1 MPGADDAPAPAA
13 AGAPPPAPPPPAL
26 LDPRAAFIE
35 DVPAYLAARKLE
47 PEAAILELQ
56 ERLRRLRAL
65 EGQVAQRR
73 ARTLGKV
80 PEIEAALAAVQG
92 LAARRGAKHAAA
104 AEKNASES
112 AENSAVTHVDYA
124 LSDGVFA
131 RAALKGDVQA
141 VGLWLGAGVMVE
153 YPLDEALLLL
163 ESNLKAAKEGLEQLG
178 KDLDMV
184 KDGATVTE
192 VSIARVFNY
201 DVERRRRAKAEA
213 AGGSGSAGGSAGAA
227 KAAAEAVAAA

>member
-1 MPGADDAPAPAA
+1 MPGGADDG
-13 AGAPPPAPPPPAL
+13 AGASATPAPPPSSSAAQQL
-26 LDPRAAFIE
+26 LDPKAAFIE
-35 DVPAYLAARKLE
+35 DVPAYLAQRKLE

-73 ARTLGKV
+73 ARTLAKI
-80 PEIEAALAAVQG
+80 PEIEAALAAVKG
-92 LAARRGAKHAAA
+92 LAARRSTAADDKKPTT
-104 AEKNASES
+104 ETSS
-112 AENSAVTHVDYA
+112 AGQTHYVDYA

-131 RAALKGDVQA
+131 RAALKGNVPS

-163 ESNLKAAKEGLEQLG
+163 ESNLKAAKEGLEALG
-178 KDLDMV
+178 RDLDLV

-201 DVERRRRAKAEA
+201 DVERRRRLKA
-213 AGGSGSAGGSAGAA
+213 AGAA
-227 KAAAEAVAAA
+227 GSSGAGVEAAPGAVAAA